1 LKKRIAI
8 LGSTGSVGIQALQI
22 IEEQH
27 DYFQAEVLT
36 GFDNSKLLIQQAIK
50 FQPNVVVIGNDNHY
64 KEVFDALDSLDIQ
77 VYSGE
82 KAIEQV
88 LEMDTID
95 MVLLA
100 IVGFNALKPLLVA
113 LENKKPIA
121 LANKESLV
129 VAGQIISERA
139 LESGTKIIPVDS
151 EHSAIFQ
158 SLMGEFN
165 NPIQKIVLTASG
177 GPFLNL
183 GINELETVTV
193 KQALNH
199 PNWDMGDKVSIDS
212 ATMMNKGFEAI
223 AAKWLFDLNP
233 EQIEVV
239 LHPQSIVH
247 SFVYFSDAS
256 VKAQFSVS
264 DMRIPIQFALAYP
277 NRLKNNLEQLD
288 LLKIAKMD
296 FAKIDT
302 EKFSNLAL
310 AFEALKLGGN
320 IPCVLN
326 ASNEIAVKAFLSGRI
341 GFMQIGKIVEQ
352 SIQMFSAISK
362 PTLNDLFETDF
373 EARIKAEEIINR

>member
-1 LKKRIAI
+1 M
-8 LGSTGSVGIQALQI
+8 GSTGSVGIQALQI

-277 NRLKNNLEQLD
+277 NRLKNSLEQLD
-288 LLKIAKMD
+288 LLKIAKME